1 MTISLPSL
9 FAGLLALAL
18 QTPTPTPAVTPKP
31 AAQTPPTQTPAAQTS
46 TAARPGA
53 LILTIQSERGE
64 PLAGASVAVH
74 GPVDRAGTSGPDG
87 TLTLQNM
94 PVGAYRCRIT
104 RDGFI
109 TLEKE
114 VAVKTAARTNAEAS
128 LSVAP
133 PPPPPPSP
141 SPTPTP
147 ENRPMT
153 PAGVPGSPKVLSIP
167 DLAEQMLK
175 DSAPTVDRQLGC
187 SGVTETTL
195 VVARENVAAH
205 QHADMDELLYLVAGE
220 ATLTIDG
227 KDQNIMAGWYGLV
240 PRGMSHALTRKGRNP
255 IVFLLVHSGKPCSM
269 K

>member
-1 MTISLPSL
+1 
-9 FAGLLALAL
+9 
-18 QTPTPTPAVTPKP
+18 
-31 AAQTPPTQTPAAQTS
+31 
-46 TAARPGA
+46 
-53 LILTIQSERGE
+53 
-64 PLAGASVAVH
+64 
-74 GPVDRAGTSGPDG
+74 
-87 TLTLQNM
+87 
-94 PVGAYRCRIT
+94 
-104 RDGFI
+104 
-109 TLEKE
+109 
-114 VAVKTAARTNAEAS
+114 
-128 LSVAP
+128 
-133 PPPPPPSP
+133 
-141 SPTPTP
+141 
-147 ENRPMT
+147 MT